1 MDVGSFYFALDMPI
15 PPWVY
20 YMCKLTQTKG
30 GLS

>member
-20 YMCKLTQTKG
+20 YMYKLTQTKG

>member
-20 YMCKLTQTKG
+20 YVCKLTQTKG